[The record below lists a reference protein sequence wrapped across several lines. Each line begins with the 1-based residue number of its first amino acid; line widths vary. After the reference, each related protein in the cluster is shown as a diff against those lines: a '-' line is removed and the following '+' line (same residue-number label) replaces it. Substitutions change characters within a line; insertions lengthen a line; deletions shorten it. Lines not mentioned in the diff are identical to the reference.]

1 MKIECYMSL
10 RCGSEDALRG
20 NIEKALAL
28 EALEAEVLFRR
39 VGDEEAGALGLKGSP
54 TVFVNGKEAEPLA
67 AAGFS

>member
-1 MKIECYMSL
+1 VKIECCMSL

-28 EALEAEVLFRR
+28 EAVEAEVLVRR
-39 VGDEEAGALGLKGSP
+39 LGDEEAGALGLKGSP
-54 TVFVNGKEAEPLA
+54 TVFINGKEVEPVA